1 MGLPGKIRLVFG
13 EEQQLTM
20 RQPLGLHLGSGSF
33 AGTSRREGLHKVSLV
48 RPLRVGKSE
57 LEVRLFGLILVRR
70 IKVELIP
77 QLEVQVGGQA
87 VGILVSSHGVLVA
100 RILPVEGREGRSYP
114 ARDAGISPGDV
125 IFAIDDVP
133 IYQLEQLGRLA
144 EEAGRAGRMAKLE
157 IMREGK
163 KIYRRVKPTSTKEG
177 YLLGL
182 EVEDPAA
189 GVER

>member
-1 MGLPGKIRLVFG
+1 M
-13 EEQQLTM
+13 
-20 RQPLGLHLGSGSF
+20 
-33 AGTSRREGLHKVSLV
+33 
-48 RPLRVGKSE
+48 RVGKSE
-57 LEVRLFGLILVRR
+57 LEVRLFGLIPVRR
-70 IKVELIP
+70 IKVEVIP

-125 IFAIDDVP
+125 ILSIDDVP